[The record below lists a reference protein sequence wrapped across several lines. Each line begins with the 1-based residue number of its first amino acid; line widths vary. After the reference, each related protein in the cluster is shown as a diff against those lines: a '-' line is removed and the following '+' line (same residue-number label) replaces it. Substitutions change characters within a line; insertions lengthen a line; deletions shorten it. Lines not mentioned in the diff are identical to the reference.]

1 MSYTITL
8 SKRAAKFL
16 ESLRDRALY
25 ARLRA
30 AIDDLAH
37 DPVPPGSKALK
48 GSDGFR
54 VRVGD
59 YRILYTV
66 EHGRLLVCVIEIGNR
81 RDIYR

>member
-1 MSYTITL
+1 MPYTITL

-25 ARLRA
+25 GKLRA
-30 AIDDLAH
+30 AIDALA
-37 DPVPPGSKALK
+37 DNPVPSGSKSLT
-48 GSDGFR
+48 GREGFR

-59 YRILYTV
+59 YRILYIV